1 MDSSLNWIIGGIIS
15 LLGLLG
21 LFLAA
26 HAADS
31 GIYLFGLLLFL
42 FAVLFAFGL
51 IRRGMPSSH

>member
-1 MDSSLNWIIGGIIS
+1 MDSSLNWIIGGFVT
-15 LLGLLG
+15 LLGLIG

-42 FAVLFAFGL
+42 FAVLFDFGL
-51 IRRGMPSSH
+51 IRRGIPDAH

>member
-1 MDSSLNWIIGGIIS
+1 MSSTLNWIIGAIIT
-15 LLGLLG
+15 LLGLMG

-42 FAVLFAFGL
+42 FAVLFDFGL
-51 IRRGMPSSH
+51 IRRGIPSSH